1 LLYNLKQHATE
12 NIIAWWENLVHV
24 TLNNIF
30 NHCSLTIGL
39 ESSPKSARYLNKAI
53 LGFICIVVYQ
63 LDKQVFDLFVA
74 KNKFLDDLDKND
86 VRKYLDEAYQVFKA
100 THQDV
105 LDNINKNK
113 KISDEDAEILL
124 NENKE
129 FFENL
134 NK

>member
-1 LLYNLKQHATE
+1 M
-12 NIIAWWENLVHV
+12 
-24 TLNNIF
+24 
-30 NHCSLTIGL
+30 
-39 ESSPKSARYLNKAI
+39 
-53 LGFICIVVYQ
+53 
-63 LDKQVFDLFVA
+63 FDLFVA

-86 VRKYLDEAYQVFKA
+86 IRKDLDEAYKVFKA

-113 KISDEDAEILL
+113 EISDEDAQVLF